1 MMSKL
6 DIKRTSIVESATRV
20 FSEKGFFESTISDI
34 AKGSRMADSGVY
46 KYFKGKEEILFT
58 IPEEAMKIYLS
69 NLDDQIEGIKG
80 AENKLR
86 KLIWY
91 HCKYFTTNRE
101 YTHVLLLECRSNT
114 RFYNSNAYKLIQDYS
129 KIIID
134 IIGEGMREGIIC
146 ELVSPGL
153 LRDMIMGTIDHAAL
167 NWIFKNTPSP
177 LDQAENI
184 SELILNSFRSN
195 KSLGNKLD
203 SKARKRKRIIE
214 ASTKIFA
221 EKGYDGATISE
232 IAKEAEVADGT
243 IYEYYQSKENLI
255 VSIPEENLVK
265 LLSYIDETSP
275 EKKLERM
282 ILFCFRFFNNNR
294 YFTSIL
300 VLMLRPNRKFYK
312 SESDKILGKIC
323 DKITEIIVKGREQG
337 VFSKDFDILTF
348 HDLVFG
354 TIDHIIIP
362 WVIFKRKY
370 NLFQVGEKA
379 SRLFINAIRA

>member
-1 MMSKL
+1 
-6 DIKRTSIVESATRV
+6 
-20 FSEKGFFESTISDI
+20 
-34 AKGSRMADSGVY
+34 
-46 KYFKGKEEILFT
+46 
-58 IPEEAMKIYLS
+58 
-69 NLDDQIEGIKG
+69 
-80 AENKLR
+80 
-86 KLIWY
+86 
-91 HCKYFTTNRE
+91 
-101 YTHVLLLECRSNT
+101 
-114 RFYNSNAYKLIQDYS
+114 
-129 KIIID
+129 
-134 IIGEGMREGIIC
+134 MREGIIC

-255 VSIPEENLVK
+255 VNIPEEYLLE

-275 EKKLERM
+275 EKKLERV

-337 VFSKDFDILTF
+337 VFSKDFDIPTF

-370 NLFQVGEKA
+370 NLFQMGEKA